1 MDIHFNNVNNDTIRR
16 NPVIKAIFLGDE
28 DVGKSN
34 LIRIYSGYE
43 FDRLIYPT
51 ICTDKYDNRIKFEDK
66 DYKIIIYDTPGRERF
81 RNMIKYLFRN
91 INIVILVFD
100 MTRKKSFLKLD
111 NFLELIRE
119 NYSDFNK
126 LTFLL
131 IGNKADLS
139 DEWEIKENVAKKFAE
154 IIKSKFFISSAKNVP
169 EQFKMFLDEFFKE
182 YIKVYKPELENQPIR
197 PIIHNLNNRNNRRR
211 RTTCV

>member
-1 MDIHFNNVNNDTIRR
+1 MAIHFNNVSNDTIRR
-16 NPVIKAIFLGDE
+16 NPIIKAIFLGDE
-28 DVGKSN
+28 NVGKSS
-34 LIRIYSGYE
+34 LIRTYLGYE
-43 FDRLIYPT
+43 FDSLIYPT
-51 ICTDKYDNRIKFEDK
+51 IGTDKYDNRIKFEDK

-139 DEWEIKENVAKKFAE
+139 DNLEIKENVAKKFAE
-154 IIKSKFFISSAKNVP
+154 IIKSKFFLSSAKNAY
-169 EQFKMFLDEFFKE
+169 ENFKMFLDEFFKE
-182 YIKVYKPELENQPIR
+182 YIKAYKPELENQPIR
-197 PIIHNLNNRNNRRR
+197 PRIQNLNNRNNRRR
-211 RTTCV
+211 TTCV